1 MAISALLSYKLLMY
15 LNLGNAIGTIV
26 SIIIAIIVY
35 GFFVIKINIL
45 STEELKQLPFGD
57 KLCKKLK
64 KT

>member
-1 MAISALLSYKLLMY
+1 MY
-15 LNLGNAIGTIV
+15 LNLGNAISTIV